1 MRFRV
6 RDSLRYGKAAA
17 IASNPLAEALGFR
30 SVRDLQKQIERER
43 ASGAVRLMALSSLW
57 ESQIGC
63 PFYRNDEKRKIVC
76 EGVGEAEAI
85 ELRFRYT
92 QERNKQIRLFC
103 AGCYERCEIF
113 RMVSEKYDD

>member
-17 IASNPLAEALGFR
+17 IASKPLAEALGFR

-63 PFYRNDEKRKIVC
+63 PFYRSDEKRKIVC

-85 ELRFRYT
+85 VLRFRYT

>member
-1 MRFRV
+1 
-6 RDSLRYGKAAA
+6 
-17 IASNPLAEALGFR
+17 
-30 SVRDLQKQIERER
+30 
-43 ASGAVRLMALSSLW
+43 MALSSLW

-113 RMVSEKYDD
+113 RMVSEKYAD

>member
-63 PFYRNDEKRKIVC
+63 PFYRSDEKRKIVC

-85 ELRFRYT
+85 VLRFRYT
-92 QERNKQIRLFC
+92 QERNQQIRLFC